1 MKEEACEITTQ
12 TQTCG
17 NIKKCSKIQE
27 TFLIWFLKK
36 CILTRSK
43 PTILQDSVFINL
55 EKKKKKLNCDNL
67 VLQGLLTLTSRE
79 PTAEKVPSL
88 AQSFQLPAS
97 CLCGRESLMSESP
110 MPHSFGV
117 SGCLHRTPQNC
128 LPRDSQM
135 LSIQQ
140 GLKRCRC

>member
-1 MKEEACEITTQ
+1 MKKEACEITTE
-12 TQTCG
+12 TETCG

-27 TFLIWFLKK
+27 NILDIVFEKMY
-36 CILTRSK
+36 LTRSK
-43 PTILQDSVFINL
+43 PTIFQDSVCINL
-55 EKKKKKLNCDNL
+55 EKKKQQLNCDNL

-79 PTAEKVPSL
+79 PTADKVPSL

-117 SGCLHRTPQNC
+117 SGCLHRTPQTVY
-128 LPRDSQM
+128 LETPRCFQ
-135 LSIQQ
+135 
-140 GLKRCRC
+140 